1 MASMTVD
8 GNAIAKDILA
18 SLKAKILK
26 FGLRPHLAVVLVGNN
41 QASQTYVRKKQE
53 AAESIGVKFSL
64 YRFPADIAQTKLEE
78 EIRLIQRENL
88 SGIIVQLP
96 LPPNLDK
103 HAILNQIKPEIDVDF
118 LTWVSLGKLLIGQAK
133 QIPPAPGAV
142 MEILRRYKVPL
153 TGKHVVLVGS
163 GDLIGKPLKNIL
175 VKLPLTLTVCNR
187 DTKNL
192 PKFTKM
198 ADVLI
203 SGVGKP
209 QFIKGHMVK
218 RGVIAIDAG
227 VSFEGKKMKGDL
239 EFSSVA
245 KKASLITPT
254 PGGIGPI
261 TVAKLLENTVL
272 CSMS

>member
-1 MASMTVD
+1 
-8 GNAIAKDILA
+8 
-18 SLKAKILK
+18 
-26 FGLRPHLAVVLVGNN
+26 
-41 QASQTYVRKKQE
+41 
-53 AAESIGVKFSL
+53 
-64 YRFPADIAQTKLEE
+64 
-78 EIRLIQRENL
+78 
-88 SGIIVQLP
+88 
-96 LPPNLDK
+96 
-103 HAILNQIKPEIDVDF
+103 
-118 LTWVSLGKLLIGQAK
+118 
-133 QIPPAPGAV
+133 
-142 MEILRRYKVPL
+142 
-153 TGKHVVLVGS
+153 
-163 GDLIGKPLKNIL
+163 
-175 VKLPLTLTVCNR
+175 
-187 DTKNL
+187 
-192 PKFTKM
+192 M